1 MRGVHPSGNGSD
13 SNLYHP
19 YRVDLPPFPLI
30 KKPFMA
36 QPSTTYKIDLNLTDM
51 DRSVYESL
59 RFTVARHP
67 SETEERLAVRLI
79 AYALFYNE
87 QLAFGRGLSDVDE
100 PALWEKSLDGRVLHW
115 IEVGQP
121 DAERMTWCSRRTEKF
136 SLLAYGNLRVWQTKV
151 LDGVRTLK
159 NLNVVGIDQ
168 DALAALA
175 LDMPRALS
183 WSVMISDGEL
193 FVTDERGQ
201 HEIPLEWLAGE
212 RG

>member
-1 MRGVHPSGNGSD
+1 MA
-13 SNLYHP
+13 LQATP
-19 YRVDLPPFPLI
+19 YKVE
-30 KKPFMA
+30 
-36 QPSTTYKIDLNLTDM
+36 LNLTDI
-51 DRSVYESL
+51 DRNVYESL

-67 SETEERLAVRLI
+67 SETEERMVARLI
-79 AYALFYNE
+79 AYALFYHE

-136 SLLAYGNLRVWQTKV
+136 SLVAYGNLRVWQGRV
-151 LDGVRTLK
+151 LDTVRNLG
-159 NLNVVGIDQ
+159 NLNVVGIEQ
-168 DALAALA
+168 EALSSLA
-175 LDMPRALS
+175 RDLPRSLS

-201 HEIPLEWLAGE
+201 HEIPLSWLAGS
-212 RG
+212 R